1 VIKRFLF
8 TWLANFI
15 GLLVASTLLSGINAD
30 SLWVVIIASLIFGII
45 NAVLKPA
52 LVILSL
58 PFIVITFGF
67 FSLVINAMLLYFTS
81 AIYKP
86 FHVTSVMSA
95 VVAVIVVWLANYALS
110 FIIDRDKI

>member
-1 VIKRFLF
+1 MIKRFLF

-15 GLLVASTLLSGINAD
+15 GLLMASALLSGINAD
-30 SLWVVIIASLIFGII
+30 SLWVVVIASLIFGIV

-52 LVILSL
+52 IVILSL

-67 FSLVINAMLLYFTS
+67 FSLVINAALLYITS

-86 FHVTSVMSA
+86 FHVTSAASA
-95 VVAVIVVWLANYALS
+95 VAAVIVVWLANYALS